1 MGVPYTHGCK
11 VHSWVSQTPTPDLL
25 SVTAILSWHKIGFS
39 HLQKLLVSWQWH
51 CHWHTI
57 KSNTGTPMGVSYTH
71 GCTPDSNLAVSRVMG
86 AASVQC
92 RVHIAHQGL
101 LAGQGISIYC
111 QGVVSPWQLAALG
124 LWSLCSTF
132 GSPCPD
138 MLARGFEKIVG
149 WKKSSRIS
157 TGMVLMYK
165 GLNFWMN
172 CTRTLENR
180 WDGLVGGEV

>member
-1 MGVPYTHGCK
+1 
-11 VHSWVSQTPTPDLL
+11 
-25 SVTAILSWHKIGFS
+25 
-39 HLQKLLVSWQWH
+39 
-51 CHWHTI
+51 
-57 KSNTGTPMGVSYTH
+57 MGVSYTH

-180 WDGLVGGEV
+180 WDGLVGGKSRLPPPTSVYLWPPTLRFNSHRILYELCCVIFRFLKRFQNP